1 LPLRILVDTLS
12 TRVSICRTKS
22 YRITPLSEV
31 AVIIIMDNITDQ
43 AQAIKISDRSNLAA
57 LTITQMK
64 RMKITIAI
72 LHLSNNE
79 ISQHV

>member
-1 LPLRILVDTLS
+1 
-12 TRVSICRTKS
+12 
-22 YRITPLSEV
+22 V